1 MTTAWAEEAG
11 RKKEENM
18 STLTVLAFDTEQG
31 QVGNESR
38 R

>member
-18 STLTVLAFDTEQG
+18 NQSQNSVLSYRPDAGISFK
-31 QVGNESR
+31 
-38 R
+38 